1 MWLVT
6 LFHPPGSSP
15 CLLGNIFCEFCTP
28 LCTVQLFSISKE
40 NIHPECWCTL
50 WKTLDMIRPYSGK
63 GSKNGCGNLSLNIL
77 NQKQLENVL
86 EFMTLGLPFTSL
98 EDGWL
103 LQSIS
108 HKFVSEYVKETTVY

>member
-1 MWLVT
+1 MHCPVVLHNQRE
-6 LFHPPGSSP
+6 HPPRM
-15 CLLGNIFCEFCTP
+15 LLYF
-28 LCTVQLFSISKE
+28 VE
-40 NIHPECWCTL
+40 NLGH
-50 WKTLDMIRPYSGK
+50 MIRPYSGK
-63 GSKNGCGNLSLNIL
+63 GSKNGCGNLSLNL
-77 NQKQLENVL
+77 FNQKQLENVL